1 MDSFFQRA
9 SEILEIE
16 HSDEST
22 VLRDCEAWDSLTALS
37 LVAMIDKFY
46 KVSVSA
52 DDLMRS
58 TTLGDLHQTMIEK
71 QQKA

>member
-16 HSDEST
+16 QSDEST
-22 VLRDCEAWDSLTALS
+22 VLRDCDAWDSLTALS
-37 LVAMIDKFY
+37 LVAMIDKYY
-46 KVSVSA
+46 KVSISA
-52 DDLMRS
+52 DDLMHS
-58 TTLGDLHQTMIEK
+58 TTLGDLHRTMIEK

>member
-9 SEILEIE
+9 AEILEIE
-16 HSDEST
+16 TVSEDL

-46 KVSVSA
+46 KVTISA
-52 DDLMRS
+52 DELMQS
-58 TTLGDLHQTMIEK
+58 VTAGDLHRLVVEK
-71 QQKA
+71 QQTP

>member
-9 SEILEIE
+9 AEILEIE
-16 HSDEST
+16 TIGEDT

-37 LVAMIDKFY
+37 LVAMIDKDY

-52 DDLMRS
+52 DDLIRS
-58 TTLGDLHQTMIEK
+58 ITVGDLHRFVVEK
-71 QQKA
+71 KRKA